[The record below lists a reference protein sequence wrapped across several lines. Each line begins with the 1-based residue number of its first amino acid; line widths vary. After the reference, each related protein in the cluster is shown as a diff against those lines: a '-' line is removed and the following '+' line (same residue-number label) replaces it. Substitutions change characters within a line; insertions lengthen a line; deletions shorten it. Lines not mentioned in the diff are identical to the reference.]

1 MDLFQWLRDLGTPP
15 PGEPAPRGRS
25 GPAVR
30 RRYRFSGLVQGVGF
44 RWEAKMLAGQ
54 LGLTGW
60 VRNEYDGTVTVE
72 AEGRAAELD
81 GFLRAIRSVPRF
93 DISDIQMEELPPA
106 GDEKTFG
113 VRY

>member
-1 MDLFQWLRDLGTPP
+1 MDLFQWLRELGNPP
-15 PGEPAPRGRS
+15 PGEQTENIS
-25 GPAVR
+25 GPPVR

-44 RWEAKMLAGQ
+44 RWEAKTLAGQ

-93 DISDIQMEELPPA
+93 DITDIQMEELPPA